1 MKKRVSTSECL
12 CTAILLGPCHPGHSW
27 PELKATQTHTE
38 GFFIFLQIRSPRY
51 LTTSAV
57 SIAWWWFIKGVKCSL
72 RSQVCA
78 HLSQLRGV
86 YPLQSCSSPDLQNPN
101 CVSLEVDDIGICQVQ
116 YSRNRRGVK
125 KRKPFKDQDHILCTP
140 SPSTTELSAHRW
152 HAVLHQSS
160 RGSTANKLNNA
171 YCCVDSLVFW

>member
-57 SIAWWWFIKGVKCSL
+57 SIGWWWFIKGVKCSL